1 MKTKELSEIVSTMKE
16 TEDQLRIEKDTII
29 SNLNKQ
35 VDSLRKRQE
44 QSQNEQLNS
53 LEEENKK
60 LVKERTLL
68 QTQVS
73 KLEHEKTLIKV
84 ITILVLSKF

>member
-1 MKTKELSEIVSTMKE
+1 MKE
-16 TEDQLRIEKDTII
+16 TEDQTRIEKDTII
-29 SNLNKQ
+29 SNLTKQ

-44 QSQNEQLNS
+44 QNQNEQINS
-53 LEEENKK
+53 LEEENRK

-73 KLEHEKTLIKV
+73 KLQHENQLLQVVIGEKLDIKNLAV
-84 ITILVLSKF
+84 